1 MKGDY
6 HKTGFE
12 TRAIHAG
19 QAADPQTGAVTVPI
33 YQTST
38 YAQEEVGKHKGYEY
52 SRTHNPTRT
61 ALEECIA
68 SLEGGENTYGL
79 AFATGM
85 AAITTLM
92 YTVRSGEHVILSDD
106 VYGGTYRL
114 FARILKNYGI
124 DFDLADLTDLE
135 RAAGKVKANT
145 RLIWM
150 ETPTN
155 PYLKVIDIR
164 QTAEMAHNFGAKLV
178 VDNTF
183 ASPYLQ
189 RPMELGADVIIHSAT
204 KYLGGHSDVVN
215 GLLVMKDQNLRDSVA
230 FHQNAAGSTPGPFDC
245 WLVLRGIKTLP
256 VRMRAHQENAMAIAQ
271 FLEQHPR
278 VARVYYP
285 GLPSHPQHEIAKA
298 QMSGFA
304 GMLSF
309 LPKGGEAEGRKI
321 VAKTKIFTLAESLGG
336 VESLIE
342 LPGAMTHASLAGSS
356 IEMNPA
362 LVRLSVGIESIG
374 DLLADL
380 EQALE

>member
-6 HKTGFE
+6 NKTGFE

-19 QAADPQTGAVTVPI
+19 QAPDPTTGAVTMPI

-68 SLEGGENTYGL
+68 SLEGGTDTYGL

-85 AAITTLM
+85 AAITNFM
-92 YTVRSGEHVILSDD
+92 YMGRPGDRVLLSDD
-106 VYGGTYRL
+106 VYGGTFRL
-114 FARILKNYGI
+114 FSRILTNYGI
-124 DFDLADLTDLE
+124 EYDLADLSDLE
-135 RAAGKVKANT
+135 RTAGKLTKQTKFVW
-145 RLIWM
+145 L

-155 PYLKVIDIR
+155 PWLKVIDIAE
-164 QTAEMAHNFGAKLV
+164 TAQMAHSIGAKLI

-189 RPMELGADVIIHSAT
+189 RPLELGADVVIHSAT

-215 GLLVMKDQNLRDSVA
+215 GLLVTKDKDLRDTLA
-230 FHQNAAGSTPGPFDC
+230 YHQNATGATPGPFDC
-245 WLVLRGIKTLP
+245 WLVLRGLKTLA
-256 VRMRAHQENAMAIAQ
+256 VRMRAHSENAMAIAK
-271 FLEQHPR
+271 FLQEHRKVER
-278 VARVYYP
+278 VMYP
-285 GLPSHPQHEIAKA
+285 GLTDHPQHDIAKQ
-298 QMSGFA
+298 QMKGFG
-304 GMLSF
+304 GMVSF
-309 LPKGGEAEGRKI
+309 I
-321 VAKTKIFTLAESLGG
+321 AKDGHDAALDMVRRTKLFTLAESLGG

-342 LPGAMTHASLAGSS
+342 HPGAMTHASLAGSP
-356 IEMNPA
+356 IEMHPA
-362 LVRLSVGIESIG
+362 LVRLSVGIESLE

-380 EQALE
+380 DQALA

>member
-6 HKTGFE
+6 NKTGFE

-19 QAADPQTGAVTVPI
+19 QAPDPTTGAVTVPI

-68 SLEGGENTYGL
+68 SLEGGADTYGL

-85 AAITTLM
+85 AAITTFM
-92 YTVRSGEHVILSDD
+92 YMARPGDRVLLSDD

-114 FARILKNYGI
+114 FARILNNYGI
-124 DFDLADLTDLE
+124 EHDLADLSNLE
-135 RAAGKVKANT
+135 KAAGKLTKQTKFVW
-145 RLIWM
+145 L

-155 PYLKVIDIR
+155 PSLKVIDVEE
-164 QTAEMAHNFGAKLV
+164 TAALAHSIGAKLV

-189 RPMELGADVIIHSAT
+189 RPLEQGADVVIHSAT

-215 GLLVMKDQNLRDSVA
+215 GLLVTKDIDLRDKLA
-230 FHQNAAGSTPGPFDC
+230 FHQNATGATPGPFDC
-245 WLVLRGIKTLP
+245 WLVLRGIKTLS
-256 VRMRAHQENAMAIAQ
+256 VRMRAHSENALAVAK
-271 FLEQHPR
+271 FLQTHPKVER
-278 VARVYYP
+278 VMYP
-285 GLPSHPQHEIAKA
+285 GLPDHPQHDIARK
-298 QMSGFA
+298 QMKGFG

-309 LPKGGEAEGRKI
+309 ITKGGYEAALDMVKR
-321 VAKTKIFTLAESLGG
+321 TKLFTLAESLGG

-342 LPGAMTHASLAGSS
+342 HPGAMTHASLAGSP

-362 LVRLSVGIESIG
+362 LVRLSVGIESIE

-380 EQALE
+380 DQALG

>member
-6 HKTGFE
+6 NKVGFE

-19 QAADPQTGAVTVPI
+19 QAPDPTTGSVTMPI

-68 SLEGGENTYGL
+68 SLEGGEGTYGL

-85 AAITTLM
+85 AAITTFM
-92 YTVRSGEHVILSDD
+92 YMGKPGDRVLLSDD
-106 VYGGTYRL
+106 VYGGTFRL
-114 FARILKNYGI
+114 FSRILSNYGI
-124 DFDLADLTDLE
+124 EYDLADLSDLE
-135 RAAGKVKANT
+135 KAASKLT
-145 RLIWM
+145 RQTKFVWL

-155 PYLKVIDIR
+155 PWLKVIDI
-164 QTAEMAHNFGAKLV
+164 QETADMAHSIGAKLI

-189 RPMELGADVIIHSAT
+189 RPLELGADVVIHSAT

-215 GLLVMKDQNLRDSVA
+215 GLLVTKDRELRDKIA
-230 FHQNAAGSTPGPFDC
+230 FHQNAAGATPGPFDC
-245 WLVLRGIKTLP
+245 WLVLRGLKTLP
-256 VRMRAHQENAMAIAQ
+256 VRMRAHGENAMAIAK
-271 FLEQHPR
+271 FLQEHPR
-278 VARVYYP
+278 VERVMYP
-285 GLPSHPQHEIAKA
+285 GLSDHPQHEIARR
-298 QMSGFA
+298 QMSGFG
-304 GMLSF
+304 GMVSF
-309 LPKGGEAEGRKI
+309 IPQGGYDKALDI
-321 VAKTKIFTLAESLGG
+321 VKRTKIFTLAESLGG

-342 LPGAMTHASLAGSS
+342 HPGAMTHASLAGSP

-362 LVRLSVGIESIG
+362 LVRLSVGIENVN

-380 EQALE
+380 EQALA